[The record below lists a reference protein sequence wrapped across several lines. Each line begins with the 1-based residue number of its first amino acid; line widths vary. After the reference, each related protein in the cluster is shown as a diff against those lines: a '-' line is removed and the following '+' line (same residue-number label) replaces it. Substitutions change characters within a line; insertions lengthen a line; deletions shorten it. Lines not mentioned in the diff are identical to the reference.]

1 MKTPIS
7 RNNQIKNLHKIIP
20 LLHDLE
26 YFIMLGTL
34 LGYARD
40 NAIIENDDDIDFYVN
55 KKDKPLF
62 LERLENN
69 TYFDFNENVFP
80 NHTPHFIQLTKD
92 YEDEHTR
99 VDLTFYE
106 LNDKFLIDVFSF
118 NSNEEF
124 QRLREKNLTDERLDL
139 HIPKEL
145 IFPLDKKNFEN
156 IKVKVPSR
164 VLQTVEF
171 LYGSRWRE
179 PLIKGVDYNE
189 KIVNNSPLIRY
200 VE

>member
-1 MKTPIS
+1 MKKIVS

-34 LGYARD
+34 LGYARE
-40 NAIIENDDDIDFYVN
+40 NAILENDDDIDFYVN

-62 LERLENN
+62 LERLDNN
-69 TYFDFNENVFP
+69 KYFDFNENEFP

-106 LNDKFLIDVFSF
+106 LTDKFLLDVFSY
-118 NSNEEF
+118 NLNEEF

-145 IFPLDKKNFEN
+145 IFPLDKKNFEI

-171 LYGSRWRE
+171 LFGPRWRE
-179 PLIKGVDYNE
+179 PLIKGVDYSE

-200 VE
+200 ME

>member
-7 RNNQIKNLHKIIP
+7 KNNQIKNLHKIIP
-20 LLHDLE
+20 LLNDLE
-26 YFIMLGTL
+26 YFITFGTL
-34 LGYARD
+34 LGYARE
-40 NAIIENDDDIDFYVN
+40 NAILENDDDIDFYVN

-62 LERLENN
+62 LERLDNN
-69 TYFDFNENVFP
+69 KYFDFNEDEFP

-92 YEDEHTR
+92 YGDEHTR

-106 LNDKFLIDVFSF
+106 LTDKFLLDVFSY
-118 NSNEEF
+118 NLNEEF

-139 HIPKEL
+139 HILKEL
-145 IFPLDKKNFEN
+145 IFSLDKKNFEN